1 MDSSG
6 GATLL
11 DSGISAVIGKIQSVF
26 ISGQLNVMN
35 SCYSAIPLFR
45 YFIFRVLPTPFPS
58 GAIGEEWSEP
68 RWLIVC
74 ACIVPETSALCI
86 ILNAK
91 GRRKTEQAWE

>member
-11 DSGISAVIGKIQSVF
+11 DSGISAVIGKVKVQSIF
-26 ISGQLNVMN
+26 ISDQLNIIHV
-35 SCYSAIPLFR
+35 IPLFP
-45 YFIFRVLPTPFPS
+45 YFVISYSAFYRLPFQ
-58 GAIGEEWSEP
+58 GEEWSEP

-86 ILNAK
+86 ILNAN
-91 GRRKTEQAWE
+91 